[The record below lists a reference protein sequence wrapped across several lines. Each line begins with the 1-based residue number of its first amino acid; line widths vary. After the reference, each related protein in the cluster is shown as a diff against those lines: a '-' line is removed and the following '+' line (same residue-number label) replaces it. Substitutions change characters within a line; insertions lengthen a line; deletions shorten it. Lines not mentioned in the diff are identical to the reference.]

1 MKLMEGNK
9 IDKQLWNKPSSFF
22 SIVLTHT
29 MQGFYG
35 SPIHGGNK
43 NHMSFNML
51 KVDGM
56 LKVRLESPS
65 KQG

>member
-1 MKLMEGNK
+1 
-9 IDKQLWNKPSSFF
+9 
-22 SIVLTHT
+22 

-35 SPIHGGNK
+35 SPIHGGNQ

-51 KVDGM
+51 KIDGM

-65 KQG
+65 N